1 MISRETHMS
10 LRETLQ
16 EMEKTEEASKDQ
28 IQAGLKEWR
37 EVAIPGLYQ
46 SVKEMLA
53 DLISDGL
60 VTVNPYRHERRT
72 EELTGPYEIEV
83 MDLAIRG
90 RTLTLNPVARFV
102 FGDAIGRVELSSRG
116 RLDRRY
122 ILLRHKDDSGK
133 DRWFFFSEKDGPR
146 KLPITNLP
154 ELSRQTL
161 EDMIEKLLVS

>member
-1 MISRETHMS
+1 MS

-16 EMEKTEEASKDQ
+16 KMEETEKASKNQ
-28 IQAGLKEWR
+28 IQAKLKEWR

-53 DLISDGL
+53 DLITDGL
-60 VTVNPYRHERRT
+60 VTVNPYRTERRT
-72 EELTGPYEIEV
+72 EELIGPYEIEV

-90 RTLTLNPVARFV
+90 RTLTLNPVALLV
-102 FGDAIGRVELSSRG
+102 IGDAMGRVELSARG

-133 DRWFFFSEKDGPR
+133 DRWVFYSEKDGPR
-146 KLPITNLP
+146 KLPLKSLP
-154 ELSRQTL
+154 KLSRETL
-161 EDMIEKLLVS
+161 EDIIEKLLLP